1 FFFFNH
7 VSIEGRY
14 GLKPMKTVRPDE
26 FASRH
31 SEDSI
36 RSIASRSDDQMS
48 FLIST
53 IDQIDELEHRTNCHV
68 QRSISRTI

>member
-1 FFFFNH
+1 I
-7 VSIEGRY
+7 S
-14 GLKPMKTVRPDE
+14 LKPMKTVRADE

-36 RSIASRSDDQMS
+36 RSMAAKSNEQMR
-48 FLIST
+48 FLLST

-68 QRSISRTI
+68 KISIFADCLLM

>member
-1 FFFFNH
+1 MKFILLLFFNR
-7 VSIEGRY
+7 VSIERGY

-31 SEDSI
+31 TEDSI

-48 FLIST
+48 FLLST

-68 QRSISRTI
+68 Q

>member
-1 FFFFNH
+1 
-7 VSIEGRY
+7 
-14 GLKPMKTVRPDE
+14 MKTVRPNE

-48 FLIST
+48 FLLST
-53 IDQIDELEHRTNCHV
+53 IDQIDEVNL
-68 QRSISRTI
+68 SIELIATSREVFRGLSTDGTRRDN

>member
-1 FFFFNH
+1 MKFILLLFFNR
-7 VSIEGRY
+7 VSIEGGY

-31 SEDSI
+31 TEDSI

-48 FLIST
+48 FLLST

-68 QRSISRTI
+68 Q